1 MTDVIEMIVAQLQ
14 KELDAKPAEL
24 GPMAPVDA
32 AERHERALN
41 DWDKRVNAW
50 RTVLGPALIRREL
63 DREKVN
69 D

>member
-24 GPMAPVDA
+24 GSMAPMDA
-32 AERHERALN
+32 AERKERALN
-41 DWDKRVNAW
+41 EWDKRVTAW
-50 RTVLGPALIRREL
+50 RTVLGPMLIRREL
-63 DREKVN
+63 DREKAN

>member
-24 GPMAPVDA
+24 GSMAPADA
-32 AERHERALN
+32 AERNERALN
-41 DWDKRVNAW
+41 EWDKRVTAW
-50 RTVLGPALIRREL
+50 RTVLGPMLIRREL
-63 DREKVN
+63 DREKAN